1 MAELLLAKQR
11 NGPTGRVNL
20 VFLREFTKFENRT
33 NDLDGDDLPPDE

>member
-20 VFLREFTKFENRT
+20 VFLKEFTKFENRT
-33 NDLDGDDLPPDE
+33 NDLGGDDSLPE